1 MSLVAYFESPAAAL
15 AGPAA
20 TIPVSAVFFT
30 QPISDANAKGGRTN
44 AMQVRIN
51 LSGWHHLPAGMYRG
65 TLNLL
70 AITE

>member
-20 TIPVSAVFFT
+20 THPASAVFT
-30 QPISDANAKGGRTN
+30 QPISDANAKGGRTDG
-44 AMQVRIN
+44 MQLRID
-51 LSGWHHLPAGMYRG
+51 LSGWHHLPAGTYRG